1 MTVATADAADSRQT
15 TRLILVGGLS
25 VFFLLLVRTA
35 WLDDDAYITFRTI
48 DNFLN
53 GYGLRWNVINRVQ
66 AYTHP
71 LWMMVLTPV
80 AALTGEIYYAS
91 LFLSIGVSLAA
102 VGVLLASVAGSA
114 PAALFTL
121 SALALSKSFVD
132 YSTSG
137 LENPLTHL
145 LLAVFFVVQASLLPT
160 VRRLLLLSGLLALLM
175 MNRMDTCLLVL
186 PTIAVEAYRV
196 GVRRAWKPILLGLV
210 PFLAWEAFSLIYY
223 GFLVPNTAYSK
234 LRHGVP
240 RAEIL
245 YQGFLYVLDAIGSA
259 PLTFL
264 LILGA
269 ALSPLVGLGG
279 WTAPLGILL
288 YIAYVIWVG
297 GDFMSGRFFTAPF
310 VVAVVQLAR
319 SGPPRFT
326 VGWALA
332 TSLVWLTGLTAP
344 RPTLMSTSAYGSDIE
359 PAQAIAR
366 TGITDERRYYY
377 PQSGLLTARRGVPMP
392 NHKWLYMGQAARAKG
407 ERLIETDAAGFIGYA
422 AGPTVHLVDKYG
434 LGDPLMSRLPAEPP
448 WRIGHFIRRPPR
460 GYFETLDVGRNIIED
475 QAVGLYY
482 EKLRIITEGP
492 IWSRTRWRTILQ
504 MNLGRYEDLIA
515 SYGMAKLELDE
526 VSKVKPDGTD
536 AESTDNVG
544 MTFRGVEITLP
555 QPRSASSIRVSVS
568 RNDSYHLSL
577 EHDGQV
583 VWETQMD
590 QPPSADSSLLAHDI
604 AIPPDMVFETVR
616 LQPSGGDSLYALGY
630 LEVLP

>member
-1 MTVATADAADSRQT
+1 MTLATAEATDNRLT
-15 TRLILVGGLS
+15 TRVILVAGLA
-25 VFFLLLVRTA
+25 VFFLLLIRTA
-35 WLDDDAYITFRTI
+35 WLDDDAYITFRTL

-53 GYGLRWNVINRVQ
+53 GFGLRWNTINRVQ

-71 LWMMVLTPV
+71 LWMMVVTPF
-80 AALTGEIYYAS
+80 AALTGEVYYAS

-102 VGVLLASVAGSA
+102 VGVMLASVAGSA

-145 LLAVFFVVQASLLPT
+145 LLAVFFVAQASLLPAR
-160 VRRLLLLSGLLALLM
+160 RRLLLLSLLVALLM
-175 MNRMDTCLLVL
+175 LNRMDTILLVL
-186 PTIAVEAYRV
+186 PTMVVEVYRA
-196 GVRRAWKPILLGLV
+196 GIRRAWKPILLGLI

-240 RAEIL
+240 RPEIL
-245 YQGFLYVLDAIGSA
+245 YQGFLYLLDAVGNA
-259 PLTFL
+259 PLTML
-264 LILGA
+264 LIMGTIV
-269 ALSPLVGLGG
+269 SPFLGLGG

-288 YIAYVIWVG
+288 YIAYVVWVG
-297 GDFMSGRFFTAPF
+297 GDFMGGRFFTAPF
-310 VVAVVQLAR
+310 VVAVLQLAR

-326 VGWALA
+326 LGWALA
-332 TSLVWLTGLTAP
+332 IGLVWLTGLTTP
-344 RPTLMSTSAYGSDIE
+344 RPTITSTSAYGSDIDPGE
-359 PAQAIAR
+359 AIAR

-377 PQSGLLTARRGVPMP
+377 QQSGLLMARRGVPMP
-392 NHKWLYMGQAARAKG
+392 NHKWLYMGQSARNRG

-434 LGDPLMSRLPAEPP
+434 LGDPLMARLPAEPP

-460 GYFETLDVGRNIIED
+460 GYFETLDTGRNIILD
-475 QAVGLYY
+475 QAVGQYY
-482 EKLRIITEGP
+482 EKLKIITEAP
-492 IWSRTRWRTILQ
+492 IWSRSRWRTILQ
-504 MNLGRYEDLIA
+504 MNLGRYENLIA
-515 SYGMAKLELDE
+515 DYGTAQVDLED
-526 VSKVKPDGTD
+526 VSKIKPDGTD

-544 MTFRGVEITLP
+544 MTFRGVEISLQ
-555 QPRSASSIRVSVS
+555 QPRTASTIRASVS

-577 EHDGQV
+577 ERDGET
-583 VWETQMD
+583 VWETEID
-590 QPPSADSSLLAHDI
+590 QPPSGDSSLLAHDI
-604 AIPPDMVFETVR
+604 EIPSDILFDAVR
-616 LQPSGGDSLYALGY
+616 LKPSGGDSLYALGY